1 MVKMIHIFFVF
12 FVFVEAAYA
21 LSIGVSP
28 NQILINENN
37 PERQLTL
44 FNPNN
49 FSVGY
54 YLELE
59 KPNDKIEIEK
69 EGVINSFDSKNL
81 RIKHTINEFRDY
93 ESRLLVKFFQKEE
106 KDGIGI
112 FPTASVKIKVEK
124 LSDTIDLN
132 KISDVKDENKI
143 EKKQNLKTALTV
155 MGLIIIIGIFIY
167 LMIS

>member
-1 MVKMIHIFFVF
+1 MVKMIYMFFVF
-12 FVFVEAAYA
+12 LVFVEAAYA
-21 LSIGVSP
+21 LSIGISP

-37 PERQLTL
+37 PEKQLTL

-59 KPNDKIEIEK
+59 KPNDDIIFEK
-69 EGVINSFDSKNL
+69 EGMINAFDSINV
-81 RIKHTINEFRDY
+81 RIKHTFNEFRDY

-106 KDGIGI
+106 KEGIGI
-112 FPTASVKIKVEK
+112 FPTASVKIKLEK

-132 KISDVKDENKI
+132 KISDMEAENKTD
-143 EKKQNLKTALTV
+143 KKQNLKTALTV
-155 MGLIIIIGIFIY
+155 IGLIIIIGIFIY